1 MSPMTRATA
10 DSLRRSAAAPNSP
23 SKPKIRKTPQR
34 VGKSASATLRT
45 GDEVL
50 TTQLYGCE
58 YESAELLAQKSVLI
72 MALLAVKPVSSPQGR
87 LKLVSFSAI
96 PEIESTSDN
105 RNAADRTI
113 RFNA

>member
-1 MSPMTRATA
+1 
-10 DSLRRSAAAPNSP
+10 
-23 SKPKIRKTPQR
+23 
-34 VGKSASATLRT
+34 
-45 GDEVL
+45 
-50 TTQLYGCE
+50 
-58 YESAELLAQKSVLI
+58 
-72 MALLAVKPVSSPQGR
+72 MALLAVKPFSSPQGR